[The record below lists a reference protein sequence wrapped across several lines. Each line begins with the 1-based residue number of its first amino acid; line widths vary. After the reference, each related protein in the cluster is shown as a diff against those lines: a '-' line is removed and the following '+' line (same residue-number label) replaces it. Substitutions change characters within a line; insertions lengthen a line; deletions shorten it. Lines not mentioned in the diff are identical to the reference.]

1 MTWAEFEPATH
12 PGLVADDVTME
23 LPRQLLWSPVN
34 ELGGG
39 TLDQDFIRNHHT
51 IMADSGLIGFDNL
64 LSNVK
69 LSIACEQTQMA
80 TIKIAQIN
88 LEQCYDSKINSNP
101 AQANWIFVVF
111 LFRQKGIPDLFFNT
125 MVQSQDLTKPRYS
138 VPCQGRMLPI
148 PDKIILTTLVEYGK
162 SSGIKIQ

>member
-1 MTWAEFEPATH
+1 MN
-12 PGLVADDVTME
+12 
-23 LPRQLLWSPVN
+23 S
-34 ELGGG
+34 GGG

-88 LEQCYDSKINSNP
+88 LEQCYDSEINSNP
-101 AQANWIFVVF
+101 AQDN
-111 LFRQKGIPDLFFNT
+111 
-125 MVQSQDLTKPRYS
+125 
-138 VPCQGRMLPI
+138 
-148 PDKIILTTLVEYGK
+148 
-162 SSGIKIQ
+162 